1 MSWVRYAAAKVAR
14 ALFVIWAAYSLSF
27 ALLYLLPVK
36 AVDLLFDP
44 QELLTISNATKQQ
57 VAAEYGFNKPA
68 LVQYGDRLWAAL
80 HGNFGTSVQT
90 GAPVWKAIGG
100 VLPPTLVLAAA
111 ALVLA
116 LLISFGIAFFAA
128 NSRHPWL
135 VNLVEALPSA
145 TVSIPVFLI
154 GLIAIQIFS
163 FDLHWFPPLGDQ
175 GFGSLVLPMFT
186 LAIPVAG
193 PISQLLVNSFQ
204 REFGAPYV
212 ATSLAKG
219 GTRSW
224 VIRREVFRNA
234 SLPALTIAGITFG
247 NILAGAVITETIFS
261 RTGLG
266 RLTQAAVGSKDIP
279 VIQGIVVLTAGL
291 YAITNLVVDFIYP
304 ILDPRLKARIV
315 AG

>member
-1 MSWVRYAAAKVAR
+1 
-14 ALFVIWAAYSLSF
+14 
-27 ALLYLLPVK
+27 
-36 AVDLLFDP
+36 
-44 QELLTISNATKQQ
+44 

-68 LVQYGDRLWAAL
+68 VVQYGDRLWAAL

-90 GAPVWKAIGG
+90 GEPVFKAIGD
-100 VLPPTLVLAAA
+100 VFPPTLALAAA

-116 LLISFGIAFFAA
+116 LVISFAIAFFAS
-128 NSRHPWL
+128 NSRHAWL
-135 VNLVEALPSA
+135 VNFVETLPSA
-145 TVSIPVFLI
+145 TVSVPVFLI

-175 GFGSLVLPMFT
+175 GLSSLVLPTFT

-204 REFGAPYV
+204 RELGAPYV

-266 RLTQAAVGSKDIP
+266 RLTQTAVGTKDIP

-291 YAITNLVVDFIYP
+291 YALTNLVVDFIYP

-315 AG
+315 AS

>member
-1 MSWVRYAAAKVAR
+1 
-14 ALFVIWAAYSLSF
+14 
-27 ALLYLLPVK
+27 
-36 AVDLLFDP
+36 
-44 QELLTISNATKQQ
+44 
-57 VAAEYGFNKPA
+57 
-68 LVQYGDRLWAAL
+68 
-80 HGNFGTSVQT
+80 
-90 GAPVWKAIGG
+90 
-100 VLPPTLVLAAA
+100 
-111 ALVLA
+111 
-116 LLISFGIAFFAA
+116 
-128 NSRHPWL
+128 
-135 VNLVEALPSA
+135 
-145 TVSIPVFLI
+145 VFLI

-175 GFGSLVLPMFT
+175 GLGSLVLPMFT

>member
-44 QELLTISNATKQQ
+44 QELLTISNKTKQQ

-68 LVQYGDRLWAAL
+68 FVQYGDRLWAAL

-116 LLISFGIAFFAA
+116 LVISFGIAFFAA

-175 GFGSLVLPMFT
+175 GFRSLVLPMFT